1 MEKKCY
7 QLGTYTAE
15 DWQYIHEVLMR
26 DGTLEDNIP
35 PRSVDCTDDK
45 LHSETR
51 GTYLLSEDEV
61 DELINHPK
69 IKFINLDPSV
79 YPEVLPPPQPGSSR
93 YSSTV
98 KNYRNPVG
106 VCPNTN
112 PTPAELNRAGYQL
125 LRLTQKSDPWN
136 GNSSTVINSNINYTY
151 DGRHV
156 DLVVGDDGVWIGH
169 PEFINTGNGPTK
181 FIGGNVLSRRNGQTA
196 LCGVLDLIFD
206 SPYYID
212 PDFFNADSANRLM
225 LRWDG
230 TTVPTE
236 TAARNW
242 WQKNNTTYRSSRF
255 VSSSNGGTAT
265 GDNNFGIITIN
276 AAYTRSSAHGDNS
289 NMPSSS
295 NGGHG
300 TPCASL
306 AYGRTLGWAFNANK
320 WQCNMF
326 ISGTTEAY
334 FDILKIF
341 HKIKPNNHIHGTK
354 DPTLSS
360 NSWLYVNLTPGSS
373 GYYNFRGGGNTLYS
387 SLPLF
392 LSQNVQNNFGTCA
405 THFASSSILTAAEEC
420 VVLGGPIFFVCAGNN
435 NQKQVMP
442 THPDYNNYFANSD
455 LPSATVNTQYVLN
468 DSNQNHIINCNKT
481 SNRRGFPAQAGY
493 TSGEYPILSI
503 GALDTEYKTGK
514 ERKVYY
520 SNTGN
525 AVDIF
530 APADKVIAAR
540 EVYNVNLPD
549 YEKYG
554 DTYTVNGITVN
565 PYYDTYFNGTSSA
578 CPVTAGFIAT
588 LLQVNRTWTYQNVRN
603 YFNNTIEAQ
612 SSSSMY
618 SGTEATTVNDSNWTD
633 DANLQGAS
641 LRILYNNFVAPTSYT
656 FGTIPTS
663 INEGSSGTFY
673 VITTNVPDNTT
684 LNWSINHTTTTS
696 ADFSTI
702 SGSFTVNDGIGSF
715 NITINT
721 DSLTEGSETFT
732 VSIKKT
738 DNTVVATSNS
748 VTINDTSTSPPVEQS
763 PPQTI
768 NFAYGAGLSFKGVI
782 ISIQ

>member
-51 GTYLLSEDEV
+51 GTYLLSKDEV

-79 YPEVLPPPQPGSSR
+79 YPEVLPPPQLYANRYASSI
-93 YSSTV
+93 
-98 KNYRNPVG
+98 KNYRNTVT
-106 VCPNTN
+106 VCPTTN
-112 PTPAELNRAGYQL
+112 PTSTELNRAGYQL
-125 LRLTQKSDPWN
+125 LRLTHKSDHWK
-136 GNSSTVINSNINYTY
+136 GSSSVVINSNINYTY

-156 DLVVGDDGVWIGH
+156 DLVVGDNGVWIGH

-242 WQKNNTTYRSSRF
+242 WQNNSTTYRSSKF
-255 VSSSNGGTAT
+255 VSTSNGGTAI
-265 GDNNFGIITIN
+265 GDDEFGTITIN
-276 AAYTRSSAHGDNS
+276 AAYTRSNAHGDNI
-289 NMPSSS
+289 NMPVTY
-295 NGGHG
+295 GDHG

-320 WQCNMF
+320 WQYNMF
-326 ISGTTEAY
+326 ITGTTEQY
-334 FDILKIF
+334 FDIVKIF
-341 HKIKPNNHIHGTK
+341 HKIKPNNSIHGTK
-354 DPTLSS
+354 DPTLST
-360 NSWLYVNLTPGSS
+360 NSWSYAFTAPNTSS
-373 GYYNFRGGGNTLYS
+373 GYYNFRGGGNTSYS

-392 LSQNVQNNFGTCA
+392 LSQNTGNFA
-405 THFASSSILTAAEEC
+405 TSFAYSSVLTAAEEC
-420 VVLGGPIFFVCAGNN
+420 VSLGGPIFFTSAGNSN
-435 NQKQVMP
+435 MKQVMP
-442 THPDYNNYFANSD
+442 THPDYNNYFANTD
-455 LPSATVNTQYVLN
+455 VPTATVNTAYSTSD
-468 DSNQNHIINCNKT
+468 DSQGYLIFYYKT
-481 SNRRGFPAQAGY
+481 SNRRGFPSQAGY
-493 TSGEYPILSI
+493 NGEYPILSI
-503 GALDTEYKTGK
+503 GALDSLYTSGK
-514 ERKVYY
+514 ERKASY
-520 SNTGN
+520 SDMGN

-530 APADKVIAAR
+530 APAQGTLAAR
-540 EVYNVNLPD
+540 EVFDSQLPD
-549 YEKYG
+549 YVRYL
-554 DTYTVNGITVN
+554 DTYAVNGITFT
-565 PYYDTYFNGTSSA
+565 PHYDTWFNGTSAA
-578 CPVTAGFIAT
+578 CPVAAGFIAT

-603 YFNNTIEAQ
+603 YFNTTIEAQ

-618 SGTEATTVNDSNWTD
+618 SGTEAITANDSNWTD
-633 DANLQGAS
+633 DANLHGAP
-641 LRILYNNFVAPTSYT
+641 LRILYNNFVASASYT

-673 VITTNVPDNTT
+673 VITTNIADNTT
-684 LNWSINHTTTTS
+684 LYWTINHTSTTS
-696 ADFSTI
+696 GDFSSE
-702 SGSFTVNDGIGSF
+702 SGSFIVNDGIGSF
-715 NITINT
+715 NITTIA
-721 DSLTEGSETFT
+721 DSATEGGETFT
-732 VSIKKT
+732 VSIRT
-738 DNTVVATSNS
+738 GSDSGTIVATSNS
-748 VTINDTSTSPPVEQS
+748 VTINDTSTTPIPQS
-763 PPQTI
+763 PPSTI

>member
-26 DGTLEDNIP
+26 DGTLDDNIP
-35 PRSVDCTDDK
+35 SRSVDCTDDK

-93 YSSTV
+93 YSSVV

-112 PTPAELNRAGYQL
+112 PTSAELNRAGYQL

-156 DLVVGDDGVWIGH
+156 DLVVGDNGVWIGH

-181 FIGGNVLSRRNGQTA
+181 FIGGNVLSRRNGETA

-212 PDFFNADSANRLM
+212 PDFFNANPANRLM

-242 WQKNNTTYRSSRF
+242 WEINSTTYRSSKF
-255 VSSSNGGTAT
+255 VRASNGGTAT
-265 GDNNFGIITIN
+265 GDNDFGTITIN
-276 AAYTRSSAHGDNS
+276 AAYTRSNAHGDNI
-289 NMPSSS
+289 NMPAYQ
-295 NGGHG
+295 GDHG

-326 ISGTTEAY
+326 ISGVTESY

-341 HKIKPNNHIHGTK
+341 HKIKPNNPIHGTK

-360 NSWLYVNLTPGSS
+360 NSWLYVNLTPSSS
-373 GYYNFRGGGNTLYS
+373 GYYNFRGGGNTSYS
-387 SLPLF
+387 SLPTF
-392 LSQNVQNNFGTCA
+392 LSQNIPEDSGATFA

-420 VVLGGPIFFVCAGNN
+420 VSLGGPIFFACAGNQ

-442 THPDYNNYFANSD
+442 THPDYNNYWSSSN
-455 LPSATVNTQYVLN
+455 SATINTTYNGGWVTYYQ
-468 DSNQNHIINCNKT
+468 T

-503 GALDTEYKTGK
+503 GALDTEYKNAK

-520 SNTGN
+520 SNMGN

-540 EVYNVNLPD
+540 EVYNSNLPD
-549 YEKYG
+549 YVRYG
-554 DTYTVNGITVN
+554 DTYAVKGITFT
-565 PYYDTYFNGTSSA
+565 PHYDTYFNGTSSA

-618 SGTEATTVNDSNWTD
+618 SGTEATTANDSNWTD

-641 LRILYNNFVAPTSYT
+641 LRILYNNFVASTSYT

-663 INEGSSGTFY
+663 IDEGSSGTFY
-673 VITTNVPDNTT
+673 VITTNVPDNTA

-696 ADFSTI
+696 ADFSTT

-715 NITINT
+715 NITTNT

-748 VTINDTSTSPPVEQS
+748 VTINDTSITPIIPSPPA
-763 PPQTI
+763 TI

>member
-15 DWQYIHEVLMR
+15 DWQYIHEVLMH

-35 PRSVDCTDDK
+35 PRSVECTDDK

-51 GTYLLSEDEV
+51 ATYLLSEDEV
-61 DELINHPK
+61 DGLINHPK

-93 YSSTV
+93 YSSAV

-112 PTPAELNRAGYQL
+112 PTSAELNRAGYQL
-125 LRLTQKSDPWN
+125 LRLTQKNDPWN
-136 GNSSTVINSNINYTY
+136 GSSSTVISSNITYTY

-156 DLVVGDDGVWIGH
+156 DLVVGDNGVWIGH

-181 FIGGNVLSRRNGQTA
+181 FIGGNVLSRRNGETA

-236 TAARNW
+236 TAARNCW
-242 WQKNNTTYRSSRF
+242 EINSTTYRSSKF
-255 VSSSNGGTAT
+255 VSASNGGTAT
-265 GDNNFGIITIN
+265 GDNDFGIITIV
-276 AAYTRSSAHGDNS
+276 ATYTRSNAHGDNI
-289 NMPSSS
+289 NMPAFQ
-295 NGGHG
+295 GDHG

-326 ISGTTEAY
+326 ISGVMEPY

-341 HKIKPNNHIHGTK
+341 HKIKPNNPIHGTK

-360 NSWLYVNLTPGSS
+360 NSWLYVNLTPGNS
-373 GYYNFRGGGNTLYS
+373 GYYNFRGSGNTLYS
-387 SLPLF
+387 SLPTF
-392 LSQNVQNNFGTCA
+392 LSQNIPEDSGATFA
-405 THFASSSILTAAEEC
+405 THFASSSVLTAAEEC
-420 VVLGGPIFFVCAGNN
+420 VSLGGPIFFACAGNN

-442 THPDYNNYFANSD
+442 THPDYNNYWSSSN
-455 LPSATVNTQYVLN
+455 SATINTTYNGGWVTYYQ
-468 DSNQNHIINCNKT
+468 T

-540 EVYNVNLPD
+540 EVFDSNLPD
-549 YEKYG
+549 YVRYL

-578 CPVTAGFIAT
+578 CPVTVGFIAT

-618 SGTEATTVNDSNWTD
+618 SGTEATTANDSNWTD

-673 VITTNVPDNTT
+673 VITTNIPDNTT

-696 ADFSTI
+696 ADFAAI

-715 NITINT
+715 NITTIA
-721 DSLTEGSETFT
+721 DSLTEGGETFT
-732 VSIKKT
+732 VSIKKL

-748 VTINDTSTSPPVEQS
+748 VIINDTSINPPIPQS
-763 PPQTI
+763 PPATI

>member
-35 PRSVDCTDDK
+35 PRSVECTDDK

-79 YPEVLPPPQPGSSR
+79 YPEVLPPPQLHANR
-93 YSSTV
+93 YSSAV

-106 VCPNTN
+106 VCPTSN
-112 PTPAELNRAGYQL
+112 PTSAELNRAGYQL

-136 GNSSTVINSNINYTY
+136 GSSSTVINSNITYTY

-156 DLVVGDDGVWIGH
+156 DLVVGDNGVWIGH

-242 WQKNNTTYRSSRF
+242 WQNNSTTYRSSKF
-255 VSSSNGGTAT
+255 VSTSNGGIAT
-265 GDNNFGIITIN
+265 GDNDFGTITIN
-276 AAYTRSSAHGDNS
+276 AAYTRSNAHGDNI
-289 NMPSSS
+289 NMPVTY
-295 NGGHG
+295 GDHG

-320 WQCNMF
+320 WQYNMF
-326 ISGTTEAY
+326 ITGTTEQY
-334 FDILKIF
+334 FDIVKIF
-341 HKIKPNNHIHGTK
+341 HKIKPNNSIHGTK
-354 DPTLSS
+354 DPTLST
-360 NSWLYVNLTPGSS
+360 NSWGYSFTAPNSSS
-373 GYYNFRGGGNTLYS
+373 GYYNFRGGGNTSYS

-392 LSQNVQNNFGTCA
+392 LSQNTDEFA
-405 THFASSSILTAAEEC
+405 TPFAYSSVLTAAEEC
-420 VVLGGPIFFVCAGNN
+420 VSLGGPIFFTSSGNS

-442 THPDYNNYFANSD
+442 THPDYNNYFANTNA
-455 LPSATVNTQYVLN
+455 PNATV
-468 DSNQNHIINCNKT
+468 DSAYSTSDSSQGYSIFYYKT
-481 SNRRGFPAQAGY
+481 SNRRGFPAQAGNIN
-493 TSGEYPILSI
+493 GQYPILSI

-514 ERKVYY
+514 ERKAYY
-520 SNTGN
+520 SNMGN

-530 APADKVIAAR
+530 VAADKVIAAR
-540 EVYNVNLPD
+540 EVSNVNFPS
-549 YEKYG
+549 YPRYN
-554 DTYTVNGITVN
+554 DTYSVNGISIN
-565 PYYDTYFNGTSSA
+565 PYYDAYFNGTSAA
-578 CPVTAGFIAT
+578 CPVAAGFIAT

-618 SGTEATTVNDSNWTD
+618 SGTEATTANDSNWTD

-641 LRILYNNFVAPTSYT
+641 LRILYDNFVASTSYT

-663 INEGSSGTFY
+663 ISEESSGTFY
-673 VITTNVPDNTT
+673 VITTNIPDSTI
-684 LNWSINHTTTTS
+684 LNWTINHTTTTS
-696 ADFSTI
+696 ADFIAT
-702 SGSFTVNDGIGSF
+702 SGSFTITDGIGSF
-715 NITINT
+715 NITTIA
-721 DSLTEGSETFT
+721 DSLTEGNQTFT
-732 VSIKKT
+732 VSVKKL
-738 DNTVVATSNS
+738 DNTIVATSNS
-748 VTINDTSTSPPVEQS
+748 VAIDDTSTNPIIPPS

-768 NFAYGAGLSFKGVI
+768 NFAYGSGLSFKGVI
-782 ISIQ
+782 ISVQ

>member
-35 PRSVDCTDDK
+35 PRSVECTDDK

-61 DELINHPK
+61 AELINHPK

-93 YSSTV
+93 YSSVV
-98 KNYRNPVG
+98 KNYRNPIG

-112 PTPAELNRAGYQL
+112 PTSAELNRAGYQL

-136 GNSSTVINSNINYTY
+136 GNSSTVINSNITYTY

-156 DLVVGDDGVWIGH
+156 DLVVGDNGVWIGH

-181 FIGGNVLSRRNGQTA
+181 FIGGNVLSRRNGETA

-212 PDFFNADSANRLM
+212 PDFFNANPANRLM

-242 WQKNNTTYRSSRF
+242 WEINSTTYRSSKF
-255 VSSSNGGTAT
+255 VSASNGGTAT
-265 GDNNFGIITIN
+265 GNNDFGAITIV
-276 AAYTRSSAHGDNS
+276 ATYTRLDSHGDNI
-289 NMPSSS
+289 NMPAFE
-295 NGGHG
+295 GDHG

-326 ISGTTEAY
+326 IPGVMEPY

-341 HKIKPNNHIHGTK
+341 HKIKPNNPIHGTK

-360 NSWLYVNLTPGSS
+360 NSWLYVNLTPGNS
-373 GYYNFRGGGNTLYS
+373 GYYNFRGGGNTSYS
-387 SLPLF
+387 SLPTF
-392 LSQNVQNNFGTCA
+392 LSQNIPEDGGATFA
-405 THFASSSILTAAEEC
+405 THFASSSVLTAAEEC
-420 VVLGGPIFFVCAGNN
+420 VSLGGPIFFACAGNN

-442 THPDYNNYFANSD
+442 THPDYNNYWSSSN
-455 LPSATVNTQYVLN
+455 SATISTTYNGGWVTYYQ
-468 DSNQNHIINCNKT
+468 T

-503 GALDTEYKTGK
+503 GALDTEYKTAK

-520 SNTGN
+520 SNMGN

-540 EVYNVNLPD
+540 EVSNLPS
-549 YEKYG
+549 YVRYG
-554 DTYTVNGITVN
+554 DTYAVNGISVN

-603 YFNNTIEAQ
+603 YFNNTMEAQ
-612 SSSSMY
+612 SSAKMY
-618 SGTEATTVNDSNWTD
+618 SGTEATTANDSNWTD

-641 LRILYNNFVAPTSYT
+641 LRILYNNFVASTSYT
-656 FGTIPTS
+656 FGTIPTF

-696 ADFSTI
+696 ADFSTT

-715 NITINT
+715 NIATIA
-721 DSLTEGSETFT
+721 DSLTEGGAEGGETFT

-738 DNTVVATSNS
+738 DNTIVATSNS
-748 VTINDTSTSPPVEQS
+748 IAINDTSMNPPIQQS

-782 ISIQ
+782 ISVE

>member
-79 YPEVLPPPQPGSSR
+79 YPEVLPPPQLHANR
-93 YSSTV
+93 YASAV
-98 KNYRNPVG
+98 KNYRNTVT
-106 VCPNTN
+106 VCPTSN
-112 PTPAELNRAGYQL
+112 PTSAELNRTGYQL

-136 GNSSTVINSNINYTY
+136 GSSSTVINSNITYTY

-156 DLVVGDDGVWIGH
+156 DLVVGDNGVWIGH

-242 WQKNNTTYRSSRF
+242 WQNNSTTYRSSKF

-265 GDNNFGIITIN
+265 GDNNFGTITIN
-276 AAYTRSSAHGDNS
+276 AAYTRSNAHGDNI
-289 NMPSSS
+289 NMPAFQG
-295 NGGHG
+295 NHG

-320 WQCNMF
+320 WQFNMF
-326 ISGTTEAY
+326 INGVTEPY

-341 HKIKPNNHIHGTK
+341 HKIKPNNPIHGTK
-354 DPTLSS
+354 DPTLST
-360 NSWLYVNLTPGSS
+360 NSWSYAFTAPGSS

-392 LSQNVQNNFGTCA
+392 LSQNTENFA
-405 THFASSSILTAAEEC
+405 TPFAYSSVLTAAEEC
-420 VVLGGPIFFVCAGNN
+420 VSLGGPIFFAASGNSN
-435 NQKQVMP
+435 MKQVMP
-442 THPDYNNYFANSD
+442 THPDYNNYFANTNV
-455 LPSATVNTQYVLN
+455 PTATVNTAYSTPD
-468 DSNQNHIINCNKT
+468 DSQGYSIFYYKT
-481 SNRRGFPAQAGY
+481 SNRRGFPSQAGY
-493 TSGEYPILSI
+493 NGEYPILSI
-503 GALDTEYKTGK
+503 GALDSLYTSGK
-514 ERKVYY
+514 ERKAYY
-520 SNTGN
+520 SDMGN

-530 APADKVIAAR
+530 APAEGTLAAR
-540 EVYNVNLPD
+540 EVYNFQLPD
-549 YEKYG
+549 YVRYG
-554 DTYTVNGITVN
+554 DTYAVNGITFT
-565 PYYDTYFNGTSSA
+565 PHYDTWFNGTSAA
-578 CPVTAGFIAT
+578 CPVAAGFIAT

-603 YFNNTIEAQ
+603 YFNNTIQAQ

-618 SGTEATTVNDSNWTD
+618 SGTEATTANDSNWTD
-633 DANLQGAS
+633 TNNLQGAS
-641 LRILYNNFVAPTSYT
+641 LRILYNNFVASTSYT

-663 INEGSSGTFY
+663 IDEGSSGTFY

-696 ADFSTI
+696 ADFSAT

-715 NITINT
+715 NITTNT

-748 VTINDTSTSPPVEQS
+748 VTINDTSTTPIQQS

>member
-35 PRSVDCTDDK
+35 PRSVECTDDK

-61 DELINHPK
+61 GELINHPK

-79 YPEVLPPPQPGSSR
+79 YPEVLPPPKLCANR
-93 YSSTV
+93 YTNPV
-98 KNYRNPVG
+98 RNYRNPIG
-106 VCPNTN
+106 VCPDTN
-112 PTPAELNRAGYQL
+112 PNSTELNRAGYQL

-136 GNSSTVINSNINYTY
+136 GSSFTVLTSNITYTY

-156 DLVVGDDGVWIGH
+156 DLVVGDNGVWIGH

-242 WQKNNTTYRSSRF
+242 WQNNSTTYRSSKF

-265 GDNNFGIITIN
+265 GDNAFGTITIN
-276 AAYTRSSAHGDNS
+276 AAYTRSNAHGDNI
-289 NMPSSS
+289 NMPVTY
-295 NGGHG
+295 GDHG

-326 ISGTTEAY
+326 IAGTTEQY

-341 HKIKPNNHIHGTK
+341 HKIKPNNPIHGTK
-354 DPTLSS
+354 DPTLST
-360 NSWLYVNLTPGSS
+360 NSWSYAFNVPNTSS

-392 LSQNVQNNFGTCA
+392 LSQNTEEFA
-405 THFASSSILTAAEEC
+405 TPFAYSSVLTAAEEC
-420 VVLGGPIFFVCAGNN
+420 VSLGGPIFFASSGNSN
-435 NQKQVMP
+435 MKQVMP
-442 THPDYNNYFANSD
+442 THPDYNNYFANTNV
-455 LPSATVNTQYVLN
+455 PNATV
-468 DSNQNHIINCNKT
+468 DSAYSTSDSEAGYSIFYYKT
-481 SNRRGFPAQAGY
+481 SNRRGFPSQAGY
-493 TSGEYPILSI
+493 NGEYPILSI
-503 GALDTEYKTGK
+503 GALDRFYTSGK
-514 ERKVYY
+514 ERKASY
-520 SNTGN
+520 SDMGN

-530 APADKVIAAR
+530 VPASGTLAAR
-540 EVYNVNLPD
+540 EVYNSNLPD
-549 YEKYG
+549 YERYG
-554 DTYTVNGITVN
+554 DTYAVNGISIN
-565 PYYDTYFNGTSSA
+565 PYYDTYFNGTSAA
-578 CPVTAGFIAT
+578 CPVAAGFIAT

-618 SGTEATTVNDSNWTD
+618 SGTEATTANDSNWTD
-633 DANLQGAS
+633 TYNLQGAS

-696 ADFSTI
+696 ADFSTT

-715 NITINT
+715 NIATIA
-721 DSLTEGSETFT
+721 DSLTEGGAEGSETFT

-738 DNTVVATSNS
+738 DNTIVATSNS
-748 VTINDTSTSPPVEQS
+748 VAINDTSMNPPIQQS

-782 ISIQ
+782 ISVE

>member
-15 DWQYIHEVLMR
+15 DWQYIHEVLMC

-51 GTYLLSEDEV
+51 ATYLLSKDEV

-79 YPEVLPPPQPGSSR
+79 YPEVLPPPQLHANR
-93 YSSTV
+93 YASTV
-98 KNYRNPVG
+98 KNYRNTVT

-112 PTPAELNRAGYQL
+112 PTSTELNRSGYQL

-136 GNSSTVINSNINYTY
+136 GSSSTVINSNINYTY

-156 DLVVGDDGVWIGH
+156 DLVVGDNGVWVGH

-181 FIGGNVLSRRNGQTA
+181 FIGGNVLSRRNSQTA

-206 SPYYID
+206 SPYYTD
-212 PDFFNADSANRLM
+212 PDFFNADSVNRLM

-242 WQKNNTTYRSSRF
+242 WQNNSTTYRSSKF
-255 VSSSNGGTAT
+255 VSNSNGGTAT
-265 GDNNFGIITIN
+265 GDNNFGTITIN
-276 AAYTRSSAHGDNS
+276 SAYTRLNAHGDNI
-289 NMPSSS
+289 NMPVSY
-295 NGGHG
+295 GDHG

-320 WQCNMF
+320 WQFNMF
-326 ISGTTEAY
+326 IDGVTEPY

-341 HKIKPNNHIHGTK
+341 HKIKPNNPIHGTK
-354 DPTLSS
+354 DPTLST
-360 NSWLYVNLTPGSS
+360 NSWGYSFIEPGSS
-373 GYYNFRGGGNTLYS
+373 GYYNFRGGGNTSYS

-392 LSQNVQNNFGTCA
+392 LSQNTDPFA
-405 THFASSSILTAAEEC
+405 TSFASSSVLTAAEEC
-420 VVLGGPIFFVCAGNN
+420 VSLGGPIFFASSGNSN
-435 NQKQVMP
+435 MKQVMP
-442 THPDYNNYFANSD
+442 THPDYNNYWSNSNT
-455 LPSATVNTQYVLN
+455 ATVNTAYSGTDPTQGYTF
-468 DSNQNHIINCNKT
+468 SYYKT
-481 SNRRGFPAQAGY
+481 SNRRGFPSQAGY

-503 GALDTEYKTGK
+503 GALDSFYITGK
-514 ERKVYY
+514 EKKASY
-520 SNTGN
+520 SDMGN

-530 APADKVIAAR
+530 APASGTLAGR
-540 EVYNVNLPD
+540 EVYDPLSYS
-549 YEKYG
+549 YERYA

-565 PYYDTYFNGTSSA
+565 PYYDTYFNGTSAA
-578 CPVTAGFIAT
+578 CPVAAGFIAT

-618 SGTEATTVNDSNWTD
+618 SGTEATTANDSNWTD
-633 DANLQGAS
+633 TNNLQGAS

-684 LNWSINHTTTTS
+684 LNWSINHITTTS
-696 ADFSTI
+696 ADFSAT

-715 NITINT
+715 NITTNT

-732 VSIKKT
+732 VSIKKV

-748 VTINDTSTSPPVEQS
+748 VTINDTSTTPIPQS
-763 PPQTI
+763 PPATI